1 MIPGNASEGEIMVD
15 ADMPD
20 ELPPLSISVEKVCFV
35 AAMARE
41 FDVEE
46 EEGDSEAG
54 TNPTDEHVVKALA
67 EEESPDA
74 VEDEFIAFVDDMSED
89 EQIDLVTLA
98 WLGRGD
104 GSIEEWDDLRQ
115 QAADA
120 HNERTAA
127 YLLGIPL
134 LPDYLEDG
142 LAAFGRSCED
152 SDSER
157 L

>member
-1 MIPGNASEGEIMVD
+1 MVD
-15 ADMPD
+15 IDEPD
-20 ELPPLSISVEKVCFV
+20 DLPPLSISVEKVCFV

-41 FDVEE
+41 FEVEE
-46 EEGDSEAG
+46 GEEEDETGA
-54 TNPTDEHVVKALA
+54 NPTDEHAVKALA
-67 EEESPDA
+67 EEEAPDP

-89 EQIDLVTLA
+89 EQIDLVALA

-104 GSIEEWDDLRQ
+104 GAIEDWDDIRR
-115 QAADA
+115 QAAEA

-134 LPDYLEDG
+134 LPDYLEDA

-152 SDSER
+152 FDSEGS
-157 L
+157 

>member
-1 MIPGNASEGEIMVD
+1 MVD

-20 ELPPLSISVEKVCFV
+20 ELPSLSISVEKVCFI
-35 AAMARE
+35 ATMARE
-41 FDVEE
+41 FEVEDDE
-46 EEGDSEAG
+46 NDTESGA
-54 TNPTDEHVVKALA
+54 NPTDEHVVKALA

-74 VEDEFIAFVDDMSED
+74 IEDEFIAFVDDMSED
-89 EQIDLVTLA
+89 EQIDLVALA

-120 HNERTAA
+120 HTDHTAA

-142 LAAFGRSCED
+142 LAAFGRSCDE
-152 SDSER
+152 SDS
-157 L
+157 

>member
-1 MIPGNASEGEIMVD
+1 
-15 ADMPD
+15 
-20 ELPPLSISVEKVCFV
+20 
-35 AAMARE
+35 MARE

>member
-1 MIPGNASEGEIMVD
+1 MVD
-15 ADMPD
+15 TDVPED
-20 ELPPLSISVEKVCFV
+20 LPALSISVEKVCFV

-46 EEGDSEAG
+46 EEADSETGA
-54 TNPTDEHVVKALA
+54 NPTDQHAVKALA

-74 VEDEFIAFVDDMSED
+74 IEDEFIAFVDDMSEE
-89 EQIDLVTLA
+89 EQIDLVALA

-134 LPDYLEDG
+134 LPDYLDDG
-142 LAAFGRSCED
+142 LAAFGRSCEED
-152 SDSER
+152 DSER
-157 L
+157 S

>member
-1 MIPGNASEGEIMVD
+1 MVD
-15 ADMPD
+15 TDVPD
-20 ELPPLSISVEKVCFV
+20 ELPLLSISVEKVCFV

-46 EEGDSEAG
+46 DEE
-54 TNPTDEHVVKALA
+54 DESGADATEEHFVRALA
-67 EEESPDA
+67 EEESPDP
-74 VEDEFIAFVDDMSED
+74 VEDEFIAFVDEMTED
-89 EQIDLVTLA
+89 EQIDLVALA

-104 GSIEEWDDLRQ
+104 GAIEDWDDLRR

-120 HNERTAA
+120 HNKRTAA

-152 SDSER
+152 ADNKR
-157 L
+157 P